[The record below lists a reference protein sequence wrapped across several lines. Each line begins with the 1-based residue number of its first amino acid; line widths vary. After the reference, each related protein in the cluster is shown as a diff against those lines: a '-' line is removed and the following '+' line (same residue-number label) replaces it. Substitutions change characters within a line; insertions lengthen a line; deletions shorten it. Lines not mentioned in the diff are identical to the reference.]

1 MLTKKRQANPR
12 VRPAGKATG
21 VKKQTSKQQS
31 RKTKKNLIK
40 SNEAYELVMKEVDT
54 LMKKGEKNLSDKE
67 LVRLRN
73 LSVAAEQ
80 YEDINDPLPLPDSLP
95 DLIRMR
101 MFQMQLNQGFAAEL
115 LGVSDTKF
123 SLIMNGRQRPDV
135 NFLKA
140 VHSKLQVDANKI
152 LQAI

>member
-12 VRPAGKATG
+12 VRPGGKATG
-21 VKKQTSKQQS
+21 VKKQSRKQQS
-31 RKTKKNLIK
+31 RKTKKPLIK
-40 SNEAYELVMKEVDT
+40 SNEAYELVMKEIDS
-54 LMKKGEKNLSDKE
+54 LMKKGEKNLSEKE
-67 LVRLRN
+67 LLRLRK
-73 LSVAAEQ
+73 LSVAAEE
-80 YEDINDPLPLPDSLP
+80 YEDTNDPLPLPDSLP
-95 DLIRMR
+95 ELIRMR

-123 SLIMNGRQRPDV
+123 SLIMNGKQRPDV